1 MQSLKVGGLK
11 WVAAMLGVNYIAQL
25 TDGTVVVESSALP
38 ASGVHL
44 KTPKIIVDNSDASL
58 IIVLTYLNKQEK
70 DMPAYD
76 FTLRY
81 CLNHPEEDAGQ
92 YVESLA
98 RAGCEDAVIGIG
110 QKGRISLNFI
120 RVASSEQ
127 DAVASAQADIAK
139 VLPEASLLAMTVMTT
154 PAEFEQAWQPDT
166 WTPSQYRSGNTRQAA

>member
-1 MQSLKVGGLK
+1 
-11 WVAAMLGVNYIAQL
+11 
-25 TDGTVVVESSALP
+25 
-38 ASGVHL
+38 
-44 KTPKIIVDNSDASL
+44 
-58 IIVLTYLNKQEK
+58 
-70 DMPAYD
+70 MPAYD

-98 RAGCEDAVIGIG
+98 QAGCEDAVIGIG

-127 DAVASAQADIAK
+127 DAVASAQSDIAK

-154 PAEFEQAWQPDT
+154 PAEFEQAW
-166 WTPSQYRSGNTRQAA
+166 